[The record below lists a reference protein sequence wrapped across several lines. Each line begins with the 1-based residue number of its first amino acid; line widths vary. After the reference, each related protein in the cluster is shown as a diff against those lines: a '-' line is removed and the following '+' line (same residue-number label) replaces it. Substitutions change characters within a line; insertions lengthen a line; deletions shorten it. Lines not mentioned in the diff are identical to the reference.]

1 MDKLTTSAKKN
12 HPQIYVFEDNREP
25 GWLKVGFT
33 TKENAEDRVREQFN
47 TRLQID
53 KNPYTL
59 HYVTEAVDNLGQP
72 FMDHD
77 VHKVLVSKGITKK
90 GEFFKTDLETVKS
103 AILSV
108 VKGETDIENRY
119 ETFNMRDEQAEAVRL
134 TKDYFE
140 SMLENN
146 PESKP
151 SFLWNAKMRFGKT
164 FTSYQLAKQMGL
176 KKVLVLTYKPA
187 VETSWRDDLLS
198 HVDFLGWQ
206 FASRRRGNLE
216 TLDKSKPFVYF
227 ASFQDIL
234 GTQES
239 GEIKKH
245 NEWIHNELWDLII
258 QDEYHFGAWRENVKE
273 LLDTD
278 VASQILGPEEDSE
291 DLVNSIDG
299 KMFLYLSGTPFRALD
314 SGEFSEN
321 QVFNWTYSDEQNA
334 KEKFVGDNN
343 PYDSLPRMNIFT
355 YEIPKILKDVASG
368 GEYNEFSLSHFF
380 KAVQDENG
388 IAKFIHEGEVQKW
401 LDIIQGKK
409 DTKEDIVTDLKLK
422 RDKIRFPFLEKYKE
436 LNHMIWLLPNVASC
450 FAMETM
456 LKDKNNKFYNKFNIV
471 VAAGERGGS
480 GADALIP
487 LQDAIGDN
495 PLESKTIT
503 LTCGKLTTGVTV
515 APWTGIFMLRTL
527 NSPESYFQS
536 AFRVQS
542 PWVIREKGKP
552 AIIQKEEC
560 YVFDFDPN
568 RALSQIASYASKLD
582 TRDVTT
588 EEKINDFIK
597 FLPILAYDGFGMEQ
611 IDAKGLLDI
620 SVGQTTSNML
630 ARGWN
635 NSLLVNVD
643 NETLT
648 KMVSSE
654 EAMRIINSIESF
666 RKKKDSKI
674 DDKIISRTKTIKKL
688 KTKLKNEKK
697 LSESERKELSQE
709 EKEYKSKRELVKE
722 KLQTLATRIPLFMYL
737 TDFREEKLTDVVMK
751 LEPELFMRVTGLTID
766 DFKLLIKLG
775 LFNSEL
781 MNDVVYKFR
790 VYEDSSMSYSGINRH
805 EGDLAIGGFDGVKEK
820 STKQTKHKKFIPRDP
835 KYKDSV
841 VYHIGNMLVLKK
853 GSLVIDSNTGEP
865 YELTEDAE
873 FTNLAQAARRI
884 TGGNDYGFPFFW

>member
-1 MDKLTTSAKKN
+1 MTKINKTALKKQF
-12 HPQIYVFEDNREP
+12 PQIYVFEDNREP

-53 KNPYTL
+53 KNPYIL
-59 HYVTEAVDNLGQP
+59 HHVEKAFDNKGNQ

-77 VHKVLVSKGITKK
+77 VHKVLVSKGVHKK

-108 VKGETDIENRY
+108 VKEETDIENRY
-119 ETFNMRDEQAEAVRL
+119 ETFPMRDEQAEAVRL

-140 SMLENN
+140 NSLNMNL
-146 PESKP
+146 ESKP

-164 FTSYQLAKQMGL
+164 FTSYQLAKEMDL

-187 VETSWRDDLLS
+187 VETSWKDDLLS

-206 FASRRRGNLE
+206 FVSRRRGNLE
-216 TLDKSKPFVYF
+216 SLDKSKPFVYF
-227 ASFQDIL
+227 ASFQDVL

-245 NEWIHNELWDLII
+245 NEWIHNEQWDLIV

-278 VASQILGPEEDSE
+278 VASQILGPENED

-314 SGEFSEN
+314 SGEFSAN
-321 QVFNWTYSDEQNA
+321 QVFNWTYSDEQNV
-334 KEKFVGDNN
+334 KENFKGDNN
-343 PYDSLPRMNIFT
+343 PYLSLPRMNIFT

-380 KAVQDENG
+380 KAVEENG
-388 IAKFIHEGEVQKW
+388 EYKFIHEAEVQKW
-401 LDIIQGKK
+401 LDIIEGKK
-409 DTKEDIVTDLKLK
+409 ETKEDIVADLKLK

-450 FAMETM
+450 FAMENM

-487 LQDAIGDN
+487 LQDAIGNN

-552 AIIQKEEC
+552 VVIQKEEC

-568 RALSQIASYASKLD
+568 RALSQIASYASRLD

-597 FLPILAYDGFGMEQ
+597 FLPILAYDGFGMEK

-620 SVGQTTSNML
+620 SIGQTTSNML

-643 NETLT
+643 NDTLT
-648 KMVSSE
+648 KMVNSE
-654 EAMRIINSIESF
+654 DAMRIINSIESF
-666 RKKKDSKI
+666 RKKADSKI
-674 DDKIISRTKTIKKL
+674 DDKIISHTKTIKKL
-688 KTKLKNEKK
+688 KTKLKNEKQ
-697 LSESERKELSQE
+697 LSDSEKKELSQE
-709 EKEYKSKRELVKE
+709 ERE
-722 KLQTLATRIPLFMYL
+722 
-737 TDFREEKLTDVVMK
+737 
-751 LEPELFMRVTGLTID
+751 
-766 DFKLLIKLG
+766 
-775 LFNSEL
+775 
-781 MNDVVYKFR
+781 
-790 VYEDSSMSYSGINRH
+790 
-805 EGDLAIGGFDGVKEK
+805 
-820 STKQTKHKKFIPRDP
+820 
-835 KYKDSV
+835 
-841 VYHIGNMLVLKK
+841 
-853 GSLVIDSNTGEP
+853 
-865 YELTEDAE
+865 
-873 FTNLAQAARRI
+873 
-884 TGGNDYGFPFFW
+884 

>member
-1 MDKLTTSAKKN
+1 
-12 HPQIYVFEDNREP
+12 
-25 GWLKVGFT
+25 
-33 TKENAEDRVREQFN
+33 
-47 TRLQID
+47 
-53 KNPYTL
+53 
-59 HYVTEAVDNLGQP
+59 
-72 FMDHD
+72 
-77 VHKVLVSKGITKK
+77 
-90 GEFFKTDLETVKS
+90 
-103 AILSV
+103 
-108 VKGETDIENRY
+108 
-119 ETFNMRDEQAEAVRL
+119 
-134 TKDYFE
+134 
-140 SMLENN
+140 
-146 PESKP
+146 
-151 SFLWNAKMRFGKT
+151 MRFGKT
-164 FTSYQLAKQMGL
+164 FTSYQLAKQMNL

-206 FASRRRGNLE
+206 FVSRRRGNLE

-245 NEWIHNELWDLII
+245 NEWIHNEQWDLII

-278 VASQILGPEEDSE
+278 VESQILGPEEGSE
-291 DLVNSIDG
+291 DLVNSING

-321 QVFNWTYSDEQNA
+321 QVFNWIYSDEQNA
-334 KEKFVGDNN
+334 KEKFVGANN
-343 PYDSLPRMNIFT
+343 PYASLPRMNIFT

-388 IAKFIHEGEVQKW
+388 IAKFIHEEEVQKW
-401 LDIIQGKK
+401 LDIIEGKK
-409 DTKEDIVTDLKLK
+409 ETKEDIVADLKLK

-436 LNHMIWLLPNVASC
+436 LNHMIWLLPNDASC

-480 GADALIP
+480 GTDALIP

-542 PWVIREKGKP
+542 PWVVREKGKP

-582 TRDVTT
+582 IRDVTT
-588 EEKINDFIK
+588 EVKINDIFEKVGFPHKERYHDTFHWALEIGNESNYLSRNIEVNIK
-597 FLPILAYDGFGMEQ
+597 
-611 IDAKGLLDI
+611 
-620 SVGQTTSNML
+620 V
-630 ARGWN
+630 
-635 NSLLVNVD
+635 
-643 NETLT
+643 
-648 KMVSSE
+648 
-654 EAMRIINSIESF
+654 II
-666 RKKKDSKI
+666 
-674 DDKIISRTKTIKKL
+674 
-688 KTKLKNEKK
+688 
-697 LSESERKELSQE
+697 
-709 EKEYKSKRELVKE
+709 YKE
-722 KLQTLATRIPLFMYL
+722 KLKILNE
-737 TDFREEKLTDVVMK
+737 DFEYEHIGQEKGEE
-751 LEPELFMRVTGLTID
+751 
-766 DFKLLIKLG
+766 IKLSFYISC
-775 LFNSEL
+775 LFPNEKRILYIMPLRGEFNKGEVILNKMSSKESIYISEEL
-781 MNDVVYKFR
+781 KLGIYKNPMTF
-790 VYEDSSMSYSGINRH
+790 YIGI
-805 EGDLAIGGFDGVKEK
+805 
-820 STKQTKHKKFIPRDP
+820 HK
-835 KYKDSV
+835 
-841 VYHIGNMLVLKK
+841 ML
-853 GSLVIDSNTGEP
+853 E
-865 YELTEDAE
+865 
-873 FTNLAQAARRI
+873 
-884 TGGNDYGFPFFW
+884 